1 MICLENC
8 QQKFDEYHYIEVTC
22 PVKCIPTYKM
32 CDGVLDFF
40 NLGMLTNKMSILT
53 IFDHKCFKH
62 KFDQFFFEI
71 NGPQSFKNGL
81 I

>member
-1 MICLENC
+1 
-8 QQKFDEYHYIEVTC
+8 
-22 PVKCIPTYKM
+22 M

-62 KFDQFFFEI
+62 KFDQFFLNKWSSVI
-71 NGPQSFKNGL
+71 QKWLDQKMLL
-81 I
+81 IKFSKDYIIFN